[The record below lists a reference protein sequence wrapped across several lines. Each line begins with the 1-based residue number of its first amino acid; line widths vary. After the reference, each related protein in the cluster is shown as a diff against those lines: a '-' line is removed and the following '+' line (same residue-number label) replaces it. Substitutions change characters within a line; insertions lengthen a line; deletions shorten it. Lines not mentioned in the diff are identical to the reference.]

1 MNVERLAKITRSEA
15 FLFCSR
21 IEDTM
26 SEKKLV
32 VAVVGATGAVGREM
46 LKTLESRN
54 FPATEVVPFA
64 SARSA
69 GTKVPYGDSELVVRE
84 LKEDVFE
91 DIDIAIFSAGGSTS
105 EKYAPHAA
113 AAGCIVVDNSSAW
126 RMDERCPLVV
136 PEVNPE
142 ALEGHNGIIANP
154 NCSTIQM
161 VVALK
166 PLHDVAGIRR
176 VVVST
181 YQAVSGSGQKGISE
195 LETQVRQMFNLKE
208 PEVNV
213 YPHRIAFNCIPHI
226 DVFLEND
233 YTKEEMKMVHE
244 TVKIMRDPNVKV
256 TATCVRVPVFY
267 GHSESV
273 NIETERKLSAKEARA
288 ILAQA
293 PGVQV
298 YDNPSEKMY
307 PLAIDAAG
315 EDQTYVGRIRED
327 ETIPNGLN
335 LWIVADNIRKGAAL
349 NAVQIAEE
357 LLRRDLLGVKD
368 RTVFIKK

>member
-1 MNVERLAKITRSEA
+1 M
-15 FLFCSR
+15 
-21 IEDTM
+21 
-26 SEKKLV
+26 
-32 VAVVGATGAVGREM
+32 
-46 LKTLESRN
+46 
-54 FPATEVVPFA
+54 
-64 SARSA
+64 
-69 GTKVPYGDSELVVRE
+69 
-84 LKEDVFE
+84 
-91 DIDIAIFSAGGSTS
+91 
-105 EKYAPHAA
+105 
-113 AAGCIVVDNSSAW
+113 
-126 RMDERCPLVV
+126 
-136 PEVNPE
+136 
-142 ALEGHNGIIANP
+142 
-154 NCSTIQM
+154 
-161 VVALK
+161 
-166 PLHDVAGIRR
+166 
-176 VVVST
+176 VVST

-307 PLAIDAAG
+307 PLAVDAAG
-315 EDQTYVGRIRED
+315 EDATYVGRIRED
-327 ETIPNGLN
+327 DTIPNGLN
-335 LWIVADNIRKGAAL
+335 MWIVADNIRKGAAL

-357 LLRRDLLGVKD
+357 LVRRDLLGVKD

>member
-1 MNVERLAKITRSEA
+1 
-15 FLFCSR
+15 
-21 IEDTM
+21 M

-91 DIDIAIFSAGGSTS
+91 GIDIAIFSAGGSTS

-267 GHSESV
+267 CHAESV
-273 NIETERKLSAKEARA
+273 NIETHKKMTAKECR
-288 ILAQA
+288 ILLSQA
-293 PGVQV
+293 PGVRV
-298 YDNPSEKMY
+298 FDNPREKMY
-307 PLAIDAAG
+307 PMPAYCVGDD
-315 EDQTYVGRIRED
+315 ETYVGRIRED
-327 ETIPNGLN
+327 ETIENGLN
-335 LWIVADNIRKGAAL
+335 LWIVADNVRKGAAL

-357 LLRRDLLGVKD
+357 LLKRDLVRVPDKN
-368 RTVFIKK
+368 VFMS